1 MIDSVYLSIQGIYIF
16 QILMFYNIFVKYDR
30 RNFFKYKYKNV
41 VFNYFTSSKC
51 LYIRTEV
58 DKIIGRKIVTLEDK
72 KEFLDKLITI
82 IMEFVDIKREDI
94 KFKLCRIDYKV
105 DLQLTPLEMSNI
117 FTLLNKHR
125 TRFKY
130 LKSTRKYKTS
140 ISLSGHTAGTKI
152 NIYDKGEQSN
162 LPEYT
167 NILRVELQNRNRKL
181 HRILKNK
188 GIERDIDL
196 YWSKE
201 FMEDIYFKFYEEYL
215 YLGKYYKL
223 GKAKEIIEKSSY
235 TKTIKKGLINFVDD
249 VNKFGMTRGS
259 KKYSYNTTRRYV
271 SYLNELNVNP
281 ITIND
286 DCNIDEIENLLVRA
300 REVAERKYFNI

>member
-1 MIDSVYLSIQGIYIF
+1 MVDSVYLNIEGIYIY
-16 QILMFYNIFVKYDR
+16 QILMFYNIFIKYDK
-30 RNFFKYKYKNV
+30 RNYFKYKYKNV
-41 VFNYFTSSKC
+41 IFNYFKSSKS

-58 DKIIGRKIVTLEDK
+58 DKIIGRRIVTLEDK

-140 ISLSGHTAGTKI
+140 ISLSGHSAGAKI
-152 NIYDKGEQSN
+152 NIYDKGEQSH
-162 LPEYT
+162 LPEWKDV
-167 NILRVELQNRNRKL
+167 LRIELQIKNRKL
-181 HRILKNK
+181 HRLLNIN
-188 GIERDIDL
+188 GIERDINL
-196 YWSKE
+196 YWTKE
-201 FMEDIYFKFYEEYL
+201 FMEEFYFKYYEEYL

-223 GKAKEIIEKSSY
+223 SKAKEIIENSSY
-235 TKTIKKGLINFVDD
+235 TKTIKKGLLNFIED
-249 VNKFGMTRGS
+249 VHRYGMTRGS

-281 ITIND
+281 ITLND
-286 DCNIDEIENLLVRA
+286 NCKIDEIENLIVRA
-300 REVAERKYFNI
+300 RDVAERKYFNI